1 MESDAP
7 LKADESLTA
16 GKAAG
21 ESAAPA
27 AGSMWRRLGPARW
40 LGILWATAPALSG
53 ITLITFLGV
62 VSEWLAQHPADGL
75 AIYVAI
81 FTLSAGAGLLP
92 TYAQSFL
99 GGWVFGLW
107 RGFGAAIVAFTAAS
121 LIGYLIARTVAR
133 DRVEHL
139 VESNV
144 KARAVREAL
153 IGRGTWATLGIVALI
168 RMPPNSPFALT
179 NLAMASV
186 GVRVFPYLAGTALG
200 MAPRTGLAAYLAAS
214 VQSTGARDIQE
225 AFRERGV
232 GVLLLGLAAMIIVI
246 AVIGAIANHALSRV
260 TARPAPPAA

>member
-1 MESDAP
+1 MESTTP
-7 LKADESLTA
+7 SKVEESLTQERVT
-16 GKAAG
+16 G
-21 ESAAPA
+21 ESAETGAE
-27 AGSMWRRLGPARW
+27 SLWRRLGPARW
-40 LGILWATAPALSG
+40 LGLLWATAPAVSG
-53 ITLITFLGV
+53 ITLITFLGA
-62 VSEWLAQHPADGL
+62 VSEWLARHPGDGL
-75 AIYVAI
+75 YVYVAI

-121 LIGYLIARTVAR
+121 LLGYLIARTVAR

-186 GVRVFPYLAGTALG
+186 GVRLFPYLVGTALG

-225 AFRERGV
+225 AFRERGI
-232 GVLLLGLAAMIIVI
+232 GIVLLGFVAMIIVI
-246 AVIGAIANHALSRV
+246 AVIGAIASHALRRV
-260 TARPAPPAA
+260 TARSETPAA